1 MKVSFLDLKLH
12 DIPETVA
19 RAMRQAAQLGAELI
33 TVHAGGGRRMLGA
46 AATATAGTAARV
58 LAVTVLTSM
67 VDDDLADIGAVG
79 PVAELV
85 LKRAALAASAYNRDG
100 HLVAHFQQQAFA
112 DLLVAHCPRAEAMVS
127 ADTAMLVRAAQD
139 PGSSRV
145 HHDLLS
151 VMTGSALFSLKI
163 PDNAALT
170 TYGELMSDY
179 KLRHNATVVAV
190 ADDARGN
197 GLSLNAP
204 ASKHVGPGQVVYY
217 IAERRIS

>member
-1 MKVSFLDLKLH
+1 MH
-12 DIPETVA
+12 
-19 RAMRQAAQLGAELI
+19 
-33 TVHAGGGRRMLGA
+33 
-46 AATATAGTAARV
+46 
-58 LAVTVLTSM
+58 
-67 VDDDLADIGAVG
+67 
-79 PVAELV
+79 
-85 LKRAALAASAYNRDG
+85 
-100 HLVAHFQQQAFA
+100 
-112 DLLVAHCPRAEAMVS
+112 
-127 ADTAMLVRAAQD
+127 
-139 PGSSRV
+139 
-145 HHDLLS
+145 
-151 VMTGSALFSLKI
+151 GSALFSLKI